1 LTLAHNYFS
10 AGYLIVQLYADVC
23 LQSGRSTLEWTIRT
37 IHAHPEWRGQV
48 VYGDT
53 DSVFVHLMG
62 RTKDEAFRIGQEIS
76 DFITAK
82 SPAEVVLKFEKVYFP
97 SVLVTK
103 KRYVGFM
110 YETPGQ
116 KRAHFEAKGIEVVR
130 RDQCPATVKMQ
141 EKVLRILFETR
152 DMSKV
157 KEYLAAEWA
166 KMMQGGDKLLLKDFI
181 FSKEVTAFLLFTLF
195 VFVAHLIIFLVSC
208 IYVRR
213 ILVRHC

>member
-1 LTLAHNYFS
+1 M
-10 AGYLIVQLYADVC
+10 
-23 LQSGRSTLEWTIRT
+23 
-37 IHAHPEWRGQV
+37 

-53 DSVFVHLMG
+53 DSVFVQLKG
-62 RTKDEAFRIGQEIS
+62 RTKEEAFRIGQEIAE
-76 DFITAK
+76 FITAK

-97 SVLVTK
+97 CVLVTK
-103 KRYVGFM
+103 KRYVGNM

-152 DMSKV
+152 DMSQV
-157 KEYLAAEWA
+157 KEYLAAEWN

-181 FSKEVTAFLLFTLF
+181 FSKEVLLMLCLRLTS
-195 VFVAHLIIFLVSC
+195 AHAI
-208 IYVRR
+208 R
-213 ILVRHC
+213 